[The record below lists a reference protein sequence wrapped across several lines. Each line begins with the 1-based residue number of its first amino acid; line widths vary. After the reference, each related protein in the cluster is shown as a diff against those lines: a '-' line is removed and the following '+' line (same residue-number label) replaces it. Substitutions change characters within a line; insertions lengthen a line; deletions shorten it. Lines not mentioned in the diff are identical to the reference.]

1 MNQPLTVSLGLP
13 EKQTTGNCFFMV
25 FLYHA
30 MFWALR
36 VYIRDLGACL
46 CMYESAEMFVDAM
59 IRLRSNKWKIF
70 SFTFFNDQIQ

>member
-1 MNQPLTVSLGLP
+1 
-13 EKQTTGNCFFMV
+13 MV

>member
-1 MNQPLTVSLGLP
+1 
-13 EKQTTGNCFFMV
+13 MV
-25 FLYHA
+25 FLYRA

-36 VYIRDLGACL
+36 VYVRDLGACL

-59 IRLRSNKWKIF
+59 TRLRSNEWKIF